1 MTDRKP
7 YQSDEPLK
15 ANTWWQC
22 GRKTLFEKEPS
33 VVTGWGEERE
43 TPQTTHCGGKLI
55 TKNLIQSSL

>member
-22 GRKTLFEKEPS
+22 GKKTLFEKEPS
-33 VVTGWGEERE
+33 VVTGWGWGEGD
-43 TPQTTHCGGKLI
+43 TTNDTLWRKI
-55 TKNLIQSSL
+55 NNKKFNPK